1 MELSRD
7 YIKKLSDNMPARLQM
22 VIAAKGDMTKY

>member
-7 YIKKLSDNMPARLQM
+7 YLKNLSNSMPTRLQM